1 MSLDSDKTI
10 AYYNQHATEYFAE
23 TVQVDLGEQRD
34 VFLSVLPPG
43 GQIMDLGCGSG
54 RDSRYFLEKGFAVD
68 AMDASKELCKLAQ
81 QFTGITVQCC
91 TIQEWEP
98 EKSYDGIW
106 ACASLLHLEREDLK
120 TFFKNCHRFLKKDGV
135 LFVSGKEEI
144 QTGTDEK
151 ERFFTNFDETLIRE
165 LVYDNP
171 RYEMLRLWRTKDGLG
186 RETKWINLLVRN
198 LGSIL
203 Q

>member
-1 MSLDSDKTI
+1 MNFDLDKTI

-34 VFLSVLPPG
+34 VFLSVLPPA

-81 QFTGITVQCC
+81 QFTGIPVQCC

-106 ACASLLHLEREDLK
+106 ACASLLHLKREELK
-120 TFFKNCHRFLKKDGV
+120 VFFKNCNRFLKEGGV
-135 LFVSGKEEI
+135 LFVSAKEEI
-144 QTGTDEK
+144 LTGTDEK
-151 ERFFTNFDETLIRE
+151 ERFFTNFDKTLIRG

-171 RYEMLRLWRTKDGLG
+171 RYEMLRFWRTQDGLG

-198 LGSIL
+198 LG
-203 Q
+203 

>member
-43 GQIMDLGCGSG
+43 ARIMDLGCGSG
-54 RDSRYFLEKGFAVD
+54 RDSRYFIEKGFTVD
-68 AMDASKELCKLAQ
+68 ALDASKELCKLAQ
-81 QFTGITVQCC
+81 QFTGIPVQCC

-98 EKSYDGIW
+98 ERSYDGIW
-106 ACASLLHLEREDLK
+106 ACASLLHLKRDELK
-120 TFFKNCHRFLKKDGV
+120 EFFKNCHRHLKKGGV
-135 LFVSGKEEI
+135 LFVSAKEEI

-198 LGSIL
+198 LG
-203 Q
+203 

>member
-10 AYYNQHATEYFAE
+10 AYYNQHAKEYFAE

-34 VFLSVLPPG
+34 VFLSVLPHG

-54 RDSRYFLEKGFAVD
+54 RDSSYFLDKGFAVD
-68 AMDASKELCKLAQ
+68 ALDASIELCKLAQ
-81 QFTGITVQCC
+81 QYTGIPVQCG

-106 ACASLLHLEREDLK
+106 ACASLLHLQRENLK
-120 TFFKNCHRFLKKDGV
+120 AFFKNCHQYLKKDGV
-135 LFVSGKEEI
+135 LFVSAKEEI
-144 QTGTDEK
+144 QTGTDDK

-165 LVYDNP
+165 LVYDDP
-171 RYEMLRLWRTKDGLG
+171 RYEMLRLWRTQDGLG

-198 LGSIL
+198 LGCVF
-203 Q
+203 

>member
-1 MSLDSDKTI
+1 MNLD
-10 AYYNQHATEYFAE
+10 YYDVHAKEYFAE

-81 QFTGITVQCC
+81 QFTGIPVQCC

-106 ACASLLHLEREDLK
+106 ACASLLHLKREELK
-120 TFFKNCHRFLKKDGV
+120 VFFKNCNRFLKEGGV
-135 LFVSGKEEI
+135 LFVSAKEEI
-144 QTGTDEK
+144 LTGTDEK
-151 ERFFTNFDETLIRE
+151 ERFFTNFDKTLIRG

-171 RYEMLRLWRTKDGLG
+171 RYEMLRFWRTQDGLG

-198 LGSIL
+198 LG
-203 Q
+203 

>member
-68 AMDASKELCKLAQ
+68 ALDASKELCKLAQ
-81 QFTGITVQCC
+81 QFTGIPVQCC

-106 ACASLLHLEREDLK
+106 ACASLLHLKREELK
-120 TFFKNCHRFLKKDGV
+120 VFFKNCNRFLKEGGV
-135 LFVSGKEEI
+135 LFVSAKEEI

-151 ERFFTNFDETLIRE
+151 ERFFTNFDKTLIRG

-171 RYEMLRLWRTKDGLG
+171 RYEMLRFWRTQDGLG

-198 LGSIL
+198 LG
-203 Q
+203 